1 MHLKKERRKKGGKWL
16 FIRLLCAGVAALK
29 ILFFFLSNVF
39 SPLFLSHGFQVFN
52 QFFLTLH
59 LSLCMKLSV
68 APPPPVN
75 AIIEFES
82 EKAFISR
89 SFSICVPTLVPIE
102 NSDKHLFS
110 LNS

>member
-1 MHLKKERRKKGGKWL
+1 MHLKKEKKKGGKWL

-68 APPPPVN
+68 ATPPPVN

-82 EKAFISR
+82 QKAFISR
-89 SFSICVPTLVPIE
+89 SFSICVPSLVPIE
-102 NSDKHLFS
+102 NLEPSFRSILV
-110 LNS
+110 